1 MIVDQR
7 SLLNGPESEVNNPGS
22 DGARR
27 LATQMT
33 VHARRDERWRYSSG
47 PFWGS
52 NSGRNG

>member
-7 SLLNGPESEVNNPGS
+7 SLLNGPESEVNKPGS